1 MEASYAAF
9 TYDVDDDGIAV
20 FTWAMPGRSMN
31 VITSEVMD
39 ELDAIIDQVTT
50 SEAIVGA
57 VIISGKSGS
66 FTGGADIS
74 MLQTLQAFGTDQT
87 PANTH
92 EGATMLMEASS
103 RLSRIY
109 RRLEIC
115 GKPFVVA
122 INGVCMG
129 GGTELALSVHGRV
142 MVDNRATKMGLPEV
156 KIGIFPGAGGTQRV
170 MRMTDA
176 QSGLQMLLQGKSL
189 SAKKAKAMGLV
200 DVVVSTESELLP
212 AAKQMLSGGLAAE
225 KPWDQKGYK
234 LQGAANIYSKAG
246 FQLWPAASALYRKE
260 THDNYPGARALMK
273 AVYEGL
279 LLPMDQALEIES
291 RYFAQVLQTPQ
302 AQNMIRSLFISLQAL
317 NKGVR
322 RPVGVAQSELKTIG
336 VVGAGF
342 MGAGI
347 AYVIAK
353 AGLNVILM
361 DQTLAAAEKGKAH
374 SEQLMQKSI
383 KRGYATETEVSE
395 LLERISP
402 TEVYSDLSS
411 CDLVIEAVFEDRAVK
426 ADALGK
432 ISQVLKADAIL
443 ASNTSTLP
451 ISSLAGFH
459 SQPSDFVGIHF
470 FSPVDKMLLVE
481 VIVGKESSDRAVATA
496 LDLVRAIKKTPIVI
510 NDSRGFYANRS
521 VMAYL
526 LEAHLMLS
534 EGIPA
539 AMIENL
545 AQQAGMPIG
554 PLALTD
560 EVAVDLAW
568 KILQASKAD
577 LGAQSVHPE
586 QEKLLHNMV
595 VEQQRLGRKNGK
607 GFYDYDGRNKRLWT
621 GLKDIV
627 PQLSDPDIIDQ
638 LNKTEI
644 KQRLLV
650 VQALEAARCFEEG
663 VVEDVREAD
672 LGSILGF
679 GFAPFTGGT
688 LSYIDT
694 MGAQPFVELC
704 DIFSAKYG
712 KRFAPNALLRDMAST
727 HDRFYDRFPPMAT
740 KAD

>member
-1 MEASYAAF
+1 MTVSYSAF
-9 TYDVDDDGIAV
+9 AYDVDDDGIAV
-20 FTWAMPGRSMN
+20 FTWAMPERSMN
-31 VITSEVMD
+31 VITVDVMD
-39 ELDAIIDQVTT
+39 EFETIIDQVTN

-57 VIISGKSGS
+57 VIVSGKPAS

-74 MLQTLQAFGTDQT
+74 ILQMLQTVSPDQSS
-87 PANTH
+87 ADTH
-92 EGATMLMEASS
+92 EAATKLMQASS

-109 RRLEIC
+109 RRLETC

-122 INGVCMG
+122 INGLCMG
-129 GGTELALSVHGRV
+129 GGTELALSAHGRV
-142 MVDNRATKMGLPEV
+142 MVDSQATKMGLPEV

-170 MRMTDA
+170 MRMTDP

-189 SAKKAKAMGLV
+189 SGKKAKAMGLI
-200 DVVVSTESELLP
+200 DVLVSSEDELVP
-212 AAKQMLSGGLAAE
+212 TAKQMLATGLSAE
-225 KPWDQKGYK
+225 KPWDQKGFK

-279 LLPMDQALEIES
+279 LLPMDQALEIEN

-317 NKGVR
+317 NKGAR
-322 RPVGVAQSELKTIG
+322 RPPSVAQSHLKIIG

-353 AGLNVILM
+353 AGLDVVLM
-361 DQTLAAAEKGKAH
+361 DQSLATAEKGKAH
-374 SEQLMQKSI
+374 SETLTQKSI
-383 KRGYATETEVSE
+383 KRGYTTEAEASA

-402 TEVYSDLSS
+402 TENYSDLSD
-411 CDLVIEAVFEDRAVK
+411 CDLVIEAVFEDRSVK
-426 ADALGK
+426 ADVLRK
-432 ISQVLKADAIL
+432 ISGALKPDAVL

-459 SQPSDFVGIHF
+459 SQVSDFVGIHF
-470 FSPVDKMLLVE
+470 FSPVDKMMLVE
-481 VIVGKESSDRAVATA
+481 VIAGKQSSDRAVATA
-496 LDLVRAIKKTPIVI
+496 LDLVRAIKKTPIVV

-568 KILQASKAD
+568 KILQATKTD
-577 LGAQSVHPE
+577 LGADSVHPE
-586 QEKLLHNMV
+586 QEKLLYKMV
-595 VEQQRLGRKNGK
+595 VEQERFGRKNGK
-607 GFYDYDGRNKRLWT
+607 GFYEYEGRSKRLWA

-627 PQLSDPDIIDQ
+627 PQLSNADVIDQ
-638 LNKTEI
+638 LDKTEI
-644 KQRLLV
+644 KQRFLV

-694 MGAQPFVELC
+694 MGTRAFVDLC
-704 DIFSAKYG
+704 NALSKKHG
-712 KRFAPNALLRDMAST
+712 TRFAPNALLRDMAST
-727 HDRFYDRFPPMAT
+727 HGCFYDRFCPVDV